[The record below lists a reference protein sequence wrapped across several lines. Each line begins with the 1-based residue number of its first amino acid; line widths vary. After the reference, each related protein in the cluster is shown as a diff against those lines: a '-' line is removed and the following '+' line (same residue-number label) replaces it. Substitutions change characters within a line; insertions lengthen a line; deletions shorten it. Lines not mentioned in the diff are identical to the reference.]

1 MAISLKSA
9 RELDLIRRACALVSQ
24 VLDALSRKAAP
35 GVTTAELDALASRMA
50 DQASA
55 QALFRGVPNPHGKA
69 PFPAA
74 ICASCN
80 DVLVH
85 GIPDDRPLADG
96 DILSIDFGI
105 RLDGYCGD
113 AATTLMIG
121 NVSPEAASLVQ
132 LTKDALK
139 LAVANCKPYRRWSE
153 VAAAMAD
160 FVRDAGCSVVE
171 DFVGHGIGL
180 KMHEDPRVPN
190 FVDPKAD
197 DFILEPGLVLAVE
210 PMVNAGSKKVKT
222 LSDGWTV
229 VTADSGLCAHFE
241 HTIAVTDDGVEV
253 LTAGSWFDSE
263 VR

>member
-1 MAISLKSA
+1 MAISLKST
-9 RELDLIRRACALVSQ
+9 RELELIRRSCRLVADI
-24 VLDALSRKAAP
+24 LETLTREAAP
-35 GVTTAELDALASRMA
+35 GITTAQLDTIASRMT
-50 DQASA
+50 QEASA
-55 QALFRGVPNPHGKA
+55 QALFRGVPNPNGKS

-80 DVLVH
+80 DALVH

-96 DILSIDFGI
+96 DILTVDFGV

-121 NVSPEAASLVQ
+121 QVSPEAHQLVQ
-132 LTKDALK
+132 LTKETLK

-153 VAAAMAD
+153 VAQIMASY
-160 FVRDAGCSVVE
+160 VRQAGCAIVE

-180 KMHEDPRVPN
+180 TMHEDPRVPN
-190 FVDPKAD
+190 FVDPKMD
-197 DFILEPGLVLAVE
+197 DFLLEPGLVLAIE

-229 VTADSGLCAHFE
+229 VTADSRLCAHFE
-241 HTIAVTDDGVEV
+241 HTVAITTDGAEV
-253 LTAGSWFDSE
+253 LTAGAWFE
-263 VR
+263 